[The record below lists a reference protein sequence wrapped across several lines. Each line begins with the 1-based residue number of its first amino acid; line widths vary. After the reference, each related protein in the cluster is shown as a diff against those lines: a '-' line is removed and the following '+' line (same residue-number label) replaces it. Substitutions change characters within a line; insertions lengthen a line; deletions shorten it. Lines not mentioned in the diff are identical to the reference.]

1 MGSQNLQKVSLV
13 KGRTFANPM
22 AHSHPKCMGVTTPP
36 PPSHPGSLCQPYND
50 TKVGKGHVTY
60 FSFLVRQI
68 RNSSLKSG
76 KTQVISFI
84 SEVAALHNLQTFF
97 ISKCISVFDN
107 YHLTHSNFYFHC
119 S

>member
-1 MGSQNLQKVSLV
+1 MYGSN
-13 KGRTFANPM
+13 
-22 AHSHPKCMGVTTPP
+22 HPP
-36 PPSHPGSLCQPYND
+36 PPHPGSLCQPYND

-97 ISKCISVFDN
+97 ISKCISVFPISIFIVHENKEGKNEDP
-107 YHLTHSNFYFHC
+107 
-119 S
+119 